1 MAEWF
6 LSLWE
11 NVAFLPVGFV
21 KRRKNR
27 LRLREFSY
35 FEILKKMFVR
45 YSTYILKSEKNGTHY
60 YGHSQNL
67 EKRLNDHN
75 NGRVRSTKAHRP
87 WKIIYV
93 EEFSLRSEARER
105 EFFFKS
111 LEGYNYL
118 KQRKII

>member
-11 NVAFLPVGFV
+11 NAAVLCDGFV

-45 YSTYILKSEKNGTHY
+45 YSAYILKSEKNGKHY

-67 EKRLNDHN
+67 EKRLKDHN
-75 NGRVRSTKAHRP
+75 NGRVRSTKAYRP
-87 WKIIYV
+87 WKVIYA
-93 EEFSLRSEARER
+93 EKFLLRSEARER

-111 LEGYNYL
+111 LDGHQYL
-118 KQRKII
+118 KRRKII